1 MQQLVFAF
9 SIAHTLRM
17 LVKHWGDAM
26 YFRELIA
33 LSMALQMSQYVRL
46 AAVIERFFLLLY
58 IFKCGDSVS
67 WKNLH
72 LKMRDVSTLSS
83 NGSLT

>member
-17 LVKHWGDAM
+17 LVKHWSDAM

-33 LSMALQMSQYVRL
+33 LSMALQMSQYVRI
-46 AAVIERFFLLLY
+46 AAVIERFVFVVVYL
-58 IFKCGDSVS
+58 
-67 WKNLH
+67 
-72 LKMRDVSTLSS
+72 
-83 NGSLT
+83 